1 MLVVFDVNAEE
12 LDGPSIVGLGGV
24 DGGRGL
30 AILLGIRGIGKSL
43 CAI

>member
-1 MLVVFDVNAEE
+1 MLVVFEVRAEE
-12 LDGPSIVGLGGV
+12 LDSPSVRGFGGV

-30 AILLGIRGIGKSL
+30 TTLLGIRGIGKSL